1 MGVSSSIP
9 LELASEAASLPKKS
23 SQSKFSESA
32 ESLSAEE
39 EENEGFGLG
48 LEGREGFGLG
58 LEGREGVGFEF
69 NFGLGL
75 EGRGGGGSLRSPAP
89 EIRFRLCVCVS
100 SICVSPTGVS
110 SSEIASSGCA
120 FLEDVEGRR
129 AKRSSESDQSQSSSA
144 LEGAGLGGVSLRGGS
159 SIVGTDL
166 DSDLFGATFWGV
178 GVTLTVCQSSSLS
191 LMASTRTTG
200 VETGEMSR

>member
-1 MGVSSSIP
+1 M
-9 LELASEAASLPKKS
+9 ELASEAASLPKKS

-32 ESLSAEE
+32 ESLSDEA

-48 LEGREGFGLG
+48 LEGREGF
-58 LEGREGVGFEF
+58 GFEF

-144 LEGAGLGGVSLRGGS
+144 LEGAGFRGVSLSGGS

-166 DSDLFGATFWGV
+166 DSDLLGAAFWGV
-178 GVTLTVCQSSSLS
+178 GTTLTVCQSSSLS